1 MSALAARTA
10 FDAAD
15 AEARLDWLVASIRQN
30 RFLPVPP
37 PELRF
42 IGDGEFLEVGAEFLR
57 WFVRLGGLAPQERV
71 LDIGCGVGRMAI
83 PLTQYLDTGA
93 YDGMDPSA
101 EGIGWCQRYISTAY
115 PSFRFRH
122 VDLMHPIYNPE
133 GILRTVD
140 TGLPFPDGAF
150 DFVFMTSVLT
160 HLEADEIAAYAR
172 EIRRVMAP
180 GARLLLTAFMLNR
193 PAREGLRAGRGALPF
208 DGDAEAP
215 VVHANRKHPTA
226 AIAYDEDFLL
236 SLFLK
241 AGLRRRRPVVY
252 GRWSGRS
259 NPGPAFQDISVLDI
273 DAPSAREQAER
284 A

>member
-1 MSALAARTA
+1 MNAIAARTVSGA
-10 FDAAD
+10 TD

-37 PELRF
+37 PELQF

-57 WFVRLGGLAPQERV
+57 WFVRLGGLVPQERV

-83 PLTQYLDTGA
+83 PLTQYLDAGTYNGI
-93 YDGMDPSA
+93 DPSA
-101 EGIGWCQRYISTAY
+101 GGIGWCQRHVSAAY
-115 PSFRFRH
+115 PGFRFQH
-122 VDLMHPIYNPE
+122 LDLMHPIYNPE
-133 GILRTVD
+133 GRLRAVD
-140 TGLPFPDGAF
+140 LQLPFPDEAF

-180 GARLLLTAFMLNR
+180 GARLLLTAFLLNR
-193 PAREGLRAGRGALPF
+193 PARDGLRAGRGALPF
-208 DGDAEAP
+208 DGDTKAP
-215 VVHANRKHPTA
+215 AAYADRKYPTA
-226 AIAYDEDFLL
+226 AIAYGEDFLL

-241 AGLRRRRPVVY
+241 AGLRRRRPAVY
-252 GRWSGRS
+252 GRWSGRV
-259 NPGPAFQDISVLDI
+259 NPGPAFQDISVLEIDI
-273 DAPSAREQAER
+273 AAASKPTVR